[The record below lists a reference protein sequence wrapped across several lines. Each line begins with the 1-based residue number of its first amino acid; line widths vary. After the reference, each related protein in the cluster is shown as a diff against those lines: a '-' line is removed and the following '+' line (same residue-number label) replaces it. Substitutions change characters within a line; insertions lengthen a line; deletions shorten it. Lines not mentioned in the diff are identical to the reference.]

1 MIVSIIP
8 STVPS
13 NRTNH
18 IYSLNSF
25 VFFNRVVNVKVFDP
39 FHHPLSKLVVFPW
52 PEIKT
57 DLRLIGPNTVD
68 SHDLKS

>member
-1 MIVSIIP
+1 MEKYEAY
-8 STVPS
+8 TCQDK
-13 NRTNH
+13 TNDH

-68 SHDLKS
+68 SDDLKS